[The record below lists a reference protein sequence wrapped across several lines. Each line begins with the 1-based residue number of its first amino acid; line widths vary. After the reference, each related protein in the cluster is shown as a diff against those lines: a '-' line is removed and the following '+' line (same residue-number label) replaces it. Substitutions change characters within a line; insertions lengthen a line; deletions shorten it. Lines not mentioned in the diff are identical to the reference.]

1 MEGVCWQR
9 AWRSDPG
16 WCAQIHACCSVQV
29 SIPGGGN
36 ISVKDYL
43 DQNFNYRITFIGPVF
58 GILCT
63 FMVFFGALAILSLKM
78 INYQR
83 R

>member
-1 MEGVCWQR
+1 M
-9 AWRSDPG
+9 
-16 WCAQIHACCSVQV
+16 QV
-29 SIPGGGN
+29 TIPGGGS
-36 ISVKDYL
+36 ITIKDYL
-43 DQNFNYRITFIGPVF
+43 DQNFNYRVSFIGPVF
-58 GILCT
+58 GILCA